1 MWPWWK
7 GEGNGGHVCTSVE
20 VETAPSSPG
29 GAGVCDLTAP
39 CPRQCTDGPGMSLG
53 VLISPLD
60 MQR

>member
-1 MWPWWK
+1 M
-7 GEGNGGHVCTSVE
+7 CTSVE

-29 GAGVCDLTAP
+29 GAGVCDFTVP